1 MAKSRKDYQGRA
13 LRPGESQRGEDKMYI
28 YSYTDSISKKRKRL
42 YAKTL
47 EALRK
52 KEDELKRDQLDG
64 LDIYAAG
71 KSDLNFLFDRY
82 ISTKPEL
89 SSTTKTNYL
98 YMYNRFVRNGFGQT
112 LIRDI
117 KYSDLKRFYIYLL
130 EEKGLQFNTLGTI
143 DTILHPSFSMGVR
156 DDLIR
161 KNPCQGVFA
170 ELRKAYGKDNKRHA
184 LKIEEQRAF
193 MNYLVEG
200 EFSRWKPLF
209 TVLLG
214 TGCRV
219 GEVVGLRWEDVD
231 FEKSQIDINH
241 NLTYYPREDSEN
253 KCEYRISS
261 TKTKAGIRIIPMM
274 DPVLAAF
281 QEEKKWQE
289 ETGIYNKA
297 EVDGM
302 SGFVFCNR
310 YGDMQNPKNINRT
323 IKRIVDHYNREEELK
338 AKKEKREPLMLPY
351 FSCHILRH
359 TFCTRCAE
367 LDMSL
372 PALKEIMGHSDISTT
387 MNIYTKLSDA
397 KKAEA
402 MQNVFKNINVF

>member
-1 MAKSRKDYQGRA
+1 MAKARKDHQGRA

-64 LDIYAAG
+64 LDTYAAG
-71 KSDLNFLFDRY
+71 NADLNFLFDRY

-98 YMYNRFVRNGFGQT
+98 YMYERFVRNGFGKT
-112 LIRDI
+112 KIKDI
-117 KYSDLKRFYIYLL
+117 KYSDIKRFYIHLL

-170 ELRKAYGKDNKRHA
+170 ELRKAYGKDSKRYA
-184 LKIEEQRAF
+184 LSVEEERAF
-193 MNYLVEG
+193 LKYLSKN
-200 EFSRWKPLF
+200 EFGRWKPLF
-209 TVLLG
+209 TIMFG

-219 GEVVGLRWEDVD
+219 GEVVGIRWDDVD
-231 FEKSQIDINH
+231 FNRKEIDINH
-241 NLTYYPREDSEN
+241 NVTYYPREDNKN
-253 KCEYRISS
+253 KCEYRISPP
-261 TKTKAGIRIIPMM
+261 KTKAGTRRIPM
-274 DPVLAAF
+274 DHHVLDAF
-281 QEEKKWQE
+281 LEEKAVQE
-289 ETGIYNKA
+289 QTGIYNTT
-297 EVDGM
+297 EIDGM

-310 YGDMQNPKNINRT
+310 FGEMQNPKNINRA
-323 IKRIVDHYNREEELK
+323 IKRIVARYNQEEELK
-338 AKKEKREPLMLPY
+338 AKKENREPLLLPY
-351 FSCHILRH
+351 FSCHITRH
-359 TFCTRCAE
+359 TFCTRCVE
-367 LDMSL
+367 QGMPL
-372 PALKEIMGHSDISTT
+372 PVLMDLMGQSDVATNIK
-387 MNIYTKLSDA
+387 IYTHISEMQKA
-397 KKAEA
+397 KELKRVFDNV
-402 MQNVFKNINVF
+402 NVF